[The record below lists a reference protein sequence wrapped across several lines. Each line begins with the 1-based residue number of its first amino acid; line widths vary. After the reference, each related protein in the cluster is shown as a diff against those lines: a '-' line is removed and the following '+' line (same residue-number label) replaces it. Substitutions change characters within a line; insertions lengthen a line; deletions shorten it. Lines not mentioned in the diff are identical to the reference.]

1 MELFLCTLID
11 WSNGHESSLKRQSR
25 FVIIFL
31 VGITLA
37 LLGRRRRLGRI
48 SSAFVPGEGDYVAP
62 LGVALLVFVFLALN
76 RDVAGPAFNQGGGD
90 VEFSGDIESQAGA
103 ANIGTAE
110 EFVSR
115 MLEMSDLVNGTDIF
129 DPQRQKAKE
138 AFASLLMDGLI
149 PSFLELRQIRE
160 SVGRTMPAVDRQQLY
175 EDFARKLWKAYKE
188 LTQNAVREIGH
199 DIGFLFLP
207 EDKFLEGV
215 AGLHRA
221 NPNLREWFGDL
232 LRRARMNWQ
241 NDLADFRNNWV
252 EHQKGDRRK
261 YDKFYTPQYAEFL
274 FESAWRTIA
283 DILPPL
289 LELHFPGGIRLVEQ
303 NPNYLGD
310 RWENRFR
317 FTLPQFTQP
326 KEN

>member
-1 MELFLCTLID
+1 MGTSDLPPNKWRVEL
-11 WSNGHESSLKRQSR
+11 
-25 FVIIFL
+25 
-31 VGITLA
+31 
-37 LLGRRRRLGRI
+37 
-48 SSAFVPGEGDYVAP
+48 
-62 LGVALLVFVFLALN
+62 
-76 RDVAGPAFNQGGGD
+76 
-90 VEFSGDIESQAGA
+90 A

-115 MLEMSDLVNGTDIF
+115 MLELSDLVNGTDIF

-215 AGLHRA
+215 AGLQRA

-232 LRRARMNWQ
+232 LQRARENWQ

-303 NPNYLGD
+303 NPKCLGD